1 MKFIEDKNNLEKLLN
16 TKTLEE
22 FINVRSWISKHIE
35 VKNIDDFILMYSDY
49 CSKTTDFEDVQF
61 CTFETFVD
69 EDDIVKVQF
78 EDLLIWQHL
87 VEIGYNEPL
96 TTSHNM
102 THNID
107 FSNDYSML
115 SDNKNIFEFLHRHV
129 GIEWWQINYMILE
142 MTKEQKYTYLKNI
155 SLHRDIFIGLLH
167 NMYNNKPKVHGY
179 SIKIDLVN
187 EFSNILYNHKNDFKH
202 LVEVFVAKSQ
212 EEIPHEDLYRISL
225 ICGKNLCQNI
235 RPRKFV
241 PILQNSWNDAKRL
254 FDDVSLQNYYKY
266 HFDFSDVN
274 SYEHF
279 EFLKSNMKKF
289 QRYFTLSLSKG
300 DEFPYP
306 ELIIED
312 EAIEMFN
319 NNVEFIKRNG
329 AEYNITNFIDQL
341 LSKRTNDEWKTFRTV
356 TLPESSDI
364 V

>member
-1 MKFIEDKNNLEKLLN
+1 
-16 TKTLEE
+16 
-22 FINVRSWISKHIE
+22 
-35 VKNIDDFILMYSDY
+35 
-49 CSKTTDFEDVQF
+49 
-61 CTFETFVD
+61 
-69 EDDIVKVQF
+69 
-78 EDLLIWQHL
+78 
-87 VEIGYNEPL
+87 
-96 TTSHNM
+96 
-102 THNID
+102 
-107 FSNDYSML
+107 
-115 SDNKNIFEFLHRHV
+115 
-129 GIEWWQINYMILE
+129 
-142 MTKEQKYTYLKNI
+142 MTKEQKYIYLKNI
-155 SLHRDIFIGLLH
+155 SLHRDIFIGLLY
-167 NMYNNKPKVHGY
+167 NMYNNKPKNY
-179 SIKIDLVN
+179 ENSINIDLIN

-202 LVEVFVAKSQ
+202 LVEVFVAKFQ

-235 RPRKFV
+235 RPRKIV

-254 FDDVSLQNYYKY
+254 FDDVSLQNYYKD

-289 QRYFTLSLSKG
+289 QRYFILSLSKG

-341 LSKRTNDEWKTFRTV
+341 LSKRTNDEWKTFRTI
-356 TLPESSDI
+356 TLSESKDI